1 MLKWLRRQGWL
12 GPAVRRLAVVIVAL
26 PFAASHVAMLVPRGR
41 PVRPAMTFQRVRG
54 QPAASRSPRMPSSGE
69 RRKANRAAIGEDMG
83 FVFGMFFQVMP
94 VSAIVVGI
102 IAAATGLVTLVEA
115 LVALAVMVLLVVA
128 ILSESNPAARVIT
141 RVVFGALVGGMWRFV
156 VAVAPV
162 PVVGRAA
169 EFVGMTM
176 VLWIPAVILAVVRVI
191 SRS

>member
-1 MLKWLRRQGWL
+1 
-12 GPAVRRLAVVIVAL
+12 
-26 PFAASHVAMLVPRGR
+26 
-41 PVRPAMTFQRVRG
+41 
-54 QPAASRSPRMPSSGE
+54 
-69 RRKANRAAIGEDMG
+69 
-83 FVFGMFFQVMP
+83 VFGMFFQVMP